1 MGTVNVLE
9 GKRIIEH
16 DEVSYYHLYLIEF
29 EDKYIIQQSK
39 IDYYDDNALDYM
51 FENLYAYDTLE
62 EIVPLYQI
70 VLKDLVE
77 KLTSVE
83 DLNGFYV
90 KEKFM
95 KNKNLTKGNLKHI
108 CLPPDLKEF
117 QIKELAKC
125 MYDPIYFIEN
135 YYYIISPKFGK
146 SVITMYEKQRELLK
160 CMITDNRVVT
170 LASRQVGKTTSYCMF
185 ICYLLCFQKH
195 KNVLLLANKL
205 TTSKGILSRIKF
217 AFELLPKWLKPGVT
231 EWNKESITLTN
242 GCSVKAFAASSDGAR
257 SEAANVLV
265 IDEMAFVPTNVVEEL
280 WGSAYPTISSSKDSK
295 VILVSTPNGTG
306 NKFYELY
313 NAGLTA
319 EGKDVLEKWT
329 PFRIDWWDVPDRDE
343 EWKQKQI
350 VAFNY
355 DMRKFNQEF
364 GNCCSKNTKITVR
377 DKLTGKV
384 FDTKIGELYQNLDLK
399 AS

>member
-1 MGTVNVLE
+1 MGKDNVLE
-9 GKRIIEH
+9 GVKIIEH
-16 DEVSYYHLYLIEF
+16 EKINYFYMYLIEK
-29 EDKYIIQQSK
+29 DGRYIVQRGK
-39 IDYYDDNALDYM
+39 IDYYDDNAMEYM
-51 FENLYAYDTLE
+51 FDVLGDAPTLE
-62 EIVPLYQI
+62 EGVTLYEEALDL
-70 VLKDLVE
+70 LKGHMSLVE
-77 KLTSVE
+77 S
-83 DLNGFYV
+83 LNEIFKGDR
-90 KEKFM
+90 FM
-95 KNKNLTKGNLKHI
+95 KNKNLTKGNIVHPMSQELS
-108 CLPPDLKEF
+108 DFRVKE
-117 QIKELAKC
+117 IARC
-125 MYDPIYFIEN
+125 MYDPVYFIEN

-146 SVITMYEKQRELLK
+146 GIITMYEKQRELLK
-160 CMITDNRVVT
+160 CMINNNRVVT

-185 ICYLLCFQKH
+185 ICYMLCFQKH
-195 KNVLLLANKL
+195 KNVILLANKL
-205 TTSKGILSRIKF
+205 STSKGILRRIKF

-242 GCSVKAFAASSDGAR
+242 GCTVKAFAASSDGAR

-265 IDEMAFVPTNVVEEL
+265 IDEMAFVPNNVVDEL

-313 NAGLTA
+313 NAGITK
-319 EGKDVLEKWT
+319 EGRDDVLEKWT

-364 GNCCSKNTKITVR
+364 GNCAGGKTLVTVK
-377 DKLTGKV
+377 DKYTGEI
-384 FDTKIGELYQNLDLK
+384 FDISLEELYAKVGLK